1 MYFLVIS
8 ENICIFRRPKSEGSL
23 DLMPDMLETKGRLL
37 KLIED
42 RLIFTNKSNED
53 FGYSISDESTCYVNG
68 IVRKSKEVMSNNMK
82 TIALSYL
89 QYYADLE
96 KTNFNWHIINEM
108 IQNGISSLR
117 KIQIKLMNFNNL
129 DDLLNTVKDIIE
141 KSAIPFD
148 ENVLSNVV
156 NNFEFLEFL
165 DEITHDAKINMSEL
179 VYVFESAISNL
190 QDVLKWYRFIQNL
203 YEELMEYEIQIQA
216 DNHLVEI
223 DDILSLISIED
234 IDVILKLEKFL
245 VDKLKI
251 RLDLSELMHVWK
263 NGFIASRMNQ
273 IHFIFTLILKRKV
286 PRNCCISKM
295 NVDILDKEDM
305 KGISDEI
312 KKSGYDFI
320 FPIIQII
327 SLHRTFANMGNTMKA
342 LADEIEEKTNDTDL
356 IENRYEEA
364 LLSLKELRNIMSS
377 SNDLHQILEALQNL
391 CIASNLD
398 IIPNISSSEL
408 SRYTRLWTQT
418 LNDIIQYFEDS
429 VKWYNFL
436 SNLFVEMTSYR
447 NQKMLSKYASQI
459 EELNVNLLD
468 ESLDLQMVIQ
478 FFKLLGL
485 EQMRFRNI
493 YDFRDQ
499 RMKIKHL
506 KQVRT

>member
-1 MYFLVIS
+1 
-8 ENICIFRRPKSEGSL
+8 
-23 DLMPDMLETKGRLL
+23 
-37 KLIED
+37 
-42 RLIFTNKSNED
+42 
-53 FGYSISDESTCYVNG
+53 
-68 IVRKSKEVMSNNMK
+68 MK

-251 RLDLSELMHVWK
+251 RLDLNELMHVWK